1 MRDQGV
7 LSLVNRERD
16 RELDRNMV
24 DRQTADKERDREFQR
39 SLLDR
44 ETMKQRDSRLLT
56 LLDRERDR
64 DRGGKDIMELLDHE
78 LERRR
83 DLRPGDSNGQGQ
95 MRLKAITE
103 SDDESEGL
111 RAEMEALRGEF
122 KKLMQSSS
130 TSRGAVGAQ
139 KSRRGDSLV
148 SSLASQSL
156 ERRDLSADNQ
166 QTYGRTTDAGDGKSL
181 DGEDIAVERVPSS
194 QKAFGDSGPRAGQ
207 AYPVPVPTDEASESS

>member
-24 DRQTADKERDREFQR
+24 DRQIADRERDREFQR

-44 ETMKQRDSRLLT
+44 ETTKQRDSRLLA

-83 DLRPGDSNGQGQ
+83 DLRPGDSDDRGQ
-95 MRLKAITE
+95 MRLKAKGE
-103 SDDESEGL
+103 SDAESEGL
-111 RAEMEALRGEF
+111 RAEMEALRSEF
-122 KKLMQSSS
+122 KKMMQSSS

-148 SSLASQSL
+148 SGLASRSL
-156 ERRDLSADNQ
+156 ERRDSSADIQ
-166 QTYGRTTDAGDGKSL
+166 HTHGRTTNAGDGGNL
-181 DGEDIAVERVPSS
+181 DKEDIAAESVSS
-194 QKAFGDSGPRAGQ
+194 SEKAFSDSGKQAGQ
-207 AYPVPVPTDEASESS
+207 AFPVPVPTDEASNSS